1 MVDMLFIG
9 THPDDLELGLGGS
22 VALFAGAGK
31 KITILDLT
39 NGEPTPKGDP
49 IKRAEESRRSAG
61 ILGVKERITLDLKNR
76 ELCDDLESRIII
88 AEQFRVLKPAMIF
101 FQDGPDAHPD
111 HMAGATLVKKARF
124 HAKLTKTDM
133 RGEPFY
139 PPKLFSY
146 YASHLPYVF
155 EPTFI
160 IDITSTFERKIE
172 SILAYKSQIID
183 TGNKEKIINRIEA
196 HNRFYG
202 EMIGR
207 KYGEPIRSIEP
218 LGLTGIDQVIT
229 V

>member
-22 VALFAGAGK
+22 IALFAGSGK
-31 KITILDLT
+31 KTAILDLT

-49 IKRAEESRRSAG
+49 VTRSEESRKAAD
-61 ILGVKERITLDLKNR
+61 ILGVKKRITLDLPNR
-76 ELCDDLESRIII
+76 ELCDNLEPRITI
-88 AEQFRVLKPAMIF
+88 AEQFRILKPEMIF
-101 FQDGPDAHPD
+101 FQDGLDAHPD
-111 HMAGATLVKKARF
+111 HMAGAELVKKARF

-133 RGEPFY
+133 RGNPFY

-146 YASHLPYVF
+146 YASHLQYSF

-160 IDITSTFERKIE
+160 IDITSTFETKI
-172 SILAYKSQIID
+172 SAILAYKSQIID
-183 TGNKEKIINRIEA
+183 TGNKDKIINRVKA

-218 LGLTGIDQVIT
+218 LGLTCMDHIIT
-229 V
+229 I